1 MPYIFIFSSSDSSS
15 GKIGSLVECMTS
27 MQEEVAASTTTSG
40 KLNFESNENRFKVLV
55 PCT

>member
-1 MPYIFIFSSSDSSS
+1 MPYICIFSSSDSSS

-40 KLNFESNENRFKVLV
+40 KLNFESNETQSTIDCKPN
-55 PCT
+55 